1 MIIRQGYLHYFVENN
16 VIVVPKNV
24 TIESSSFL
32 YQSFILETMS
42 YLH

>member
-1 MIIRQGYLHYFVENN
+1 MIIRQGYLHYFVEN

-24 TIESSSFL
+24 TNKSPSLL
-32 YQSFILETMS
+32 YQSFVLEPMS